1 MHARLSASRPSLARL
16 PKTDQWDRLIAINL
30 SSVAYALKAFLP
42 TMCDRPDK
50 RYVVNTASMGGL
62 IPFSDFAPYTA
73 TKYAVVGL
81 SESLHEQLKPRNIG
95 VSVIC
100 PGLVDTQLL
109 KSDMDL
115 KAEQKTEAEEIDSY
129 MPAELS
135 RVLSPDDVAKL
146 AISDMF
152 SDKLFIITH
161 KEWLGAVE
169 ARHNLIKEHFQ

>member
-1 MHARLSASRPSLARL
+1 
-16 PKTDQWDRLIAINL
+16 
-30 SSVAYALKAFLP
+30 
-42 TMCDRPDK
+42 
-50 RYVVNTASMGGL
+50 MGGL